1 MKLPG
6 FFQVMFIGV
15 IQLLVW
21 LHPHHAEIRRRWI
34 FFAHVFFITLH
45 FTVFSF
51 LSILSSLEEKQETLA
66 FIRQSF
72 PHHLVILSY
81 LDLHMH
87 IYMIGSF
94 IRQQYFV
101 NKNREVHKSENS
113 SVVWE
118 IYLLIN
124 RIILM
129 TFITKIIKSNDFL

>member
-1 MKLPG
+1 
-6 FFQVMFIGV
+6 
-15 IQLLVW
+15 
-21 LHPHHAEIRRRWI
+21 
-34 FFAHVFFITLH
+34 
-45 FTVFSF
+45 
-51 LSILSSLEEKQETLA
+51 
-66 FIRQSF
+66 
-72 PHHLVILSY
+72 
-81 LDLHMH
+81 MH